1 MAKRRLSS
9 RDSPG
14 CEARRALT
22 CAPGAVVDD
31 LGIQGKEVWSM
42 NYQILVAVGVFGV
55 TVLAGVAQMS
65 SL

>member
-1 MAKRRLSS
+1 
-9 RDSPG
+9 
-14 CEARRALT
+14 
-22 CAPGAVVDD
+22 
-31 LGIQGKEVWSM
+31 VWSM